1 MSRGSEWGRWDLH
14 VHTKGTVK
22 NDKFGNISFEDY
34 CIQLFKKAIERNI
47 KAIGITDYFSIEN
60 YKKVKDFQDQI
71 YTRTDFDKTE
81 KEMICKILLIPNIE
95 LRITPSTDKG
105 SAINMHFLL
114 NPEIIEDF
122 ENQYCDALTFT
133 VTEEE
138 QYKLTPYDLKRL
150 GRKGVKENIND
161 ESAYRNG
168 ISSFVLNSSD
178 IIKAFKKYPNF
189 RKNCLV
195 AVANSNK
202 DGASAFQGHEKF
214 LYNQQDGATLKV
226 LRESLYK
233 VSDIIFSSTLT
244 DKPFFLGKNT
254 KDQSIFLDNYG
265 TYKPCIHGSDAHD
278 LDTLFEPTDQKYC
291 WIKAEPTFEG
301 LKQII
306 HEPESRV
313 HIGQHCPEIKNA
325 YEVIDYIELSN
336 NNVENGKIYFN
347 GNLTCIIGGRSSGKS
362 TLLQCLANKLHPSIF
377 SPEGIDKPKHL
388 DSLCQD
394 FHIVWKDGQ
403 SDDSRPIEYFYQ
415 GHMFK
420 KSNEEG
426 IEDIVKGLILQKD
439 PKVFEKFKEDVDSIR
454 HENSGLLSTYF
465 SIKSNLISNKD
476 SLKQKGNKEDIEK
489 HIVQLNGQIK
499 SYQTENITDK
509 EINLHEDKIKEIS
522 LIENNLEKIK
532 ELKKRIDLMELSEFI
547 TFSNPLNIYAS
558 FPIIQNEYNKF
569 EESIKLKV
577 TEELVIFKTTTIN
590 KLNQGLKELEV
601 KLNSISSDPTFKKVN
616 EYLKN
621 SKSLQPFLERKKEE
635 EEKLKEIY
643 DIEEKNKNTQNHL
656 ERLSTEI
663 RENWLKIFEKFTSL
677 IALVN
682 EISISQ
688 DIEIH
693 ATNIFDQSIF
703 SEFIQKTINQSS
715 EKAKTFASVLVDSE
729 QQLLSHFDAIIDAVK
744 NEEVKL
750 KLGSSIETITKEFF
764 DKAWFRVKYEV
775 TYDGDNYNDMSQGKK
790 AFVVLKMS
798 LDCSES
804 KCPIIID
811 QPEDDLDNRAIYTEL
826 VTYLKEK
833 KKERQIILVTHNANV
848 VVNADSELIIVAN
861 QHGIHSPN
869 LNNNKFQY
877 KFGSIESLEH
887 DPNCSSTLNQ
897 KTIKSH
903 ICEILEGGDRAFKLR
918 EQKYNL
924 VS

>member
-14 VHTKGTVK
+14 VHTKGTAK
-22 NDKFGNISFEDY
+22 SDKFGNISFEDY
-34 CIQLFKKAIERNI
+34 CIQLFNKAVECNI

-71 YTRTDFDKTE
+71 HTRTDFDKIK
-81 KEMICKILLIPNIE
+81 KERICEILLIPNIE
-95 LRITPSTDKG
+95 LRIIPSTDKG

-150 GRKGVKENIND
+150 GRKGVIEYISD

-214 LYNQQDGATLKV
+214 LNSQQDGATLKV

-254 KDQSIFLDNYG
+254 ADQSIFLDNYG

-313 HIGQHCPEIKNA
+313 HIGQHCPEIKNS
-325 YEVIDYIELSN
+325 YEVIDYIELN
-336 NNVENGKIYFN
+336 NTNVANEKIYFN
-347 GNLTCIIGGRSSGKS
+347 GNLTSIIGGRSSGKS
-362 TLLQCLANKLHPSIF
+362 TLLQCLANKLKPTALNSLEQSQH
-377 SPEGIDKPKHL
+377 IDE
-388 DSLCQD
+388 LCSNFRIIWQD
-394 FHIVWKDGQ
+394 GKEDY
-403 SDDSRPIEYFYQ
+403 SRPIEYFYQ
-415 GHMFK
+415 GHMYS
-420 KSNEEG
+420 KSKDQG
-426 IEDIVKGLILQKD
+426 IEDIVKDLIQQKD
-439 PKVFEKFKEDVDSIR
+439 NKLFSKFKEQSDFLR
-454 HENSGLLSTYF
+454 HEISGKVSTYF
-465 SIKSNLISNKD
+465 SILS
-476 SLKQKGNKEDIEK
+476 SLTDYQSQLTQKGNKDDIQNQVNELSIQIQNNDIGNITQEEMASFNTSNETLTILNKNLEGLITFKELLEDKHSSDFYQLLNPFELSLNYVLVKSHFESFASEIEK
-489 HIVQLNGQIK
+489 FTATQFEQFKKLSQKTISDQILKVEQEILSIK
-499 SYQTENITDK
+499 STNIFQKVEVYLRSSDAIK
-509 EINLHEDKIKEIS
+509 PLLERLNIEKAKIQEIDDI
-522 LIENNLEKIK
+522 LEKIA
-532 ELKKRIDLMELSEFI
+532 ELKKSLESLTTEFQRTIWLSMSNVASEL
-547 TFSNPLNIYAS
+547 
-558 FPIIQNEYNKF
+558 IQA
-569 EESIKLKV
+569 
-577 TEELVIFKTTTIN
+577 
-590 KLNQGLKELEV
+590 
-601 KLNSISSDPTFKKVN
+601 ISSIT
-616 EYLKN
+616 
-621 SKSLQPFLERKKEE
+621 
-635 EEKLKEIY
+635 
-643 DIEEKNKNTQNHL
+643 
-656 ERLSTEI
+656 
-663 RENWLKIFEKFTSL
+663 
-677 IALVN
+677 
-682 EISISQ
+682 ISQ
-688 DIEIH
+688 DLQII
-693 ATNIFDQSIF
+693 ATNIFDKF
-703 SEFIQKTINQSS
+703 KFNEFIKKTINQQP
-715 EKAKTFASVLVDSE
+715 EKAKLFAEMQVTSQIELLDKYHEIVESLEEGEVRFRGGTTLETF
-729 QQLLSHFDAIIDAVK
+729 
-744 NEEVKL
+744 
-750 KLGSSIETITKEFF
+750 TKEFF
-764 DKAWFRVKYEV
+764 DNSWFKIKFDVI
-775 TYDGDNYNDMSQGKK
+775 YDDDNYNEMSQGKK
-790 AFVVLKMS
+790 AFVVLKMT

-811 QPEDDLDNRAIYTEL
+811 QPEDDLDNRAIYSEL
-826 VTYLKEK
+826 VAFLKQK

-861 QHGIHSPN
+861 QHGTHSPN
-869 LNNNKFQY
+869 MNKHKFQY
-877 KFGSIESLEH
+877 KFGSIESLDF
-887 DPNCSSTLNQ
+887 DPTCTSTLNQ

-924 VS
+924 AS